1 MAAAV
6 WPLNLADMSRAE
18 RPLPSGT
25 ALPTLVVIV
34 VWIGA
39 VLALD
44 ARVNSATQFMLGVGT
59 WVLLIVLAGRETVE
73 TRIQIGVVVVF
84 ATLIEYT
91 FSPVLEVYTYRLGGA
106 FGVPSFVPP
115 GHGLVYLGALCVAR
129 IAWCQCHQRGLVAV
143 TVVVAGGYAAWGMW
157 WSPQPD
163 ALGLFWYLCLLG
175 FLAWGRLPL
184 LYVGAFGL
192 VTALELIGTHWGVWQ
207 WASHDPTGWVSI
219 GNPPS
224 IAAGG
229 YGWFDLAAVYLTPL
243 LIAGWMRVRGTP
255 PLPPSDQ
262 SDARS
267 ADSTA
272 V

>member
-1 MAAAV
+1 MHRSVLAPRADAA
-6 WPLNLADMSRAE
+6 
-18 RPLPSGT
+18 
-25 ALPTLVVIV
+25 PTLAVIV
-34 VWIGA
+34 GWIAG
-39 VLALD
+39 VLAID
-44 ARVNSATQFMLGVGT
+44 HRVGAAGQFVLGALT
-59 WVLLIVLAGRETVE
+59 WLLLIVLARRESVEGRV
-73 TRIQIGVVVVF
+73 QIGVVVVF
-84 ATLIEYT
+84 ASVIEYV
-91 FSPVLEVYTYRLGGA
+91 FSPLLEVYTYRLGGV

-129 IAWCQCHQRGLVAV
+129 IAWCQTHRRALIAA
-143 TVVVAGGYAAWGMW
+143 TVVIGGAYAAWGLW

-163 ALGLFWYLCLLG
+163 ALGAFWYLCLLG

-192 VTALELIGTHWGVWQ
+192 VTALELIGTRWGVWK
-207 WASHDPTGWVSI
+207 WASEDPTGWVSI

-243 LIAGWMRVRGTP
+243 LMAAWSRAQRVQPAT
-255 PLPPSDQ
+255 
-262 SDARS
+262 RS
-267 ADSTA
+267 ADSTS